1 MMLSLQKV
9 LQVESGTLIPNW
21 TRMFPELPRPASTS
35 RAVPCRAFIEQIREV
50 VYQCLQRAPHTRV
63 QLLSKVTQL
72 GVSAV
77 PLTPSD
83 IQDILDTLVCDG
95 YAEELP
101 TLSAGP
107 AAPSGLPSRS
117 IGGASAS
124 GAASEAA
131 GGATTRE
138 DKVVYRVCR
147 QPAHYNY
154 VSEIPCGAC
163 PVQHQCHP
171 GGTVSPE
178 KCVYMDKWLYE
189 F

>member
-1 MMLSLQKV
+1 M
-9 LQVESGTLIPNW
+9 
-21 TRMFPELPRPASTS
+21 
-35 RAVPCRAFIEQIREV
+35 REV

-77 PLTPSD
+77 PLTPGD

-101 TLSAGP
+101 ILSAGP
-107 AAPSGLPSRS
+107 TVPTGLPARALGA
-117 IGGASAS
+117 GGPS
-124 GAASEAA
+124 GAAAEASLVS
-131 GGATTRE
+131 RE
-138 DKVVYRVCR
+138 DKIVYRVCR

-171 GGTVSPE
+171 GGIVSPE

>member
-1 MMLSLQKV
+1 MMRAD
-9 LQVESGTLIPNW
+9 P
-21 TRMFPELPRPASTS
+21 PPR
-35 RAVPCRAFIEQIREV
+35 RAFIEQIREV

-101 TLSAGP
+101 MLSAGP
-107 AAPSGLPSRS
+107 VVPSGLPSRGVG
-117 IGGASAS
+117 GGASGGAEAA
-124 GAASEAA
+124 AASS
-131 GGATTRE
+131 RE

-154 VSEIPCGAC
+154 VSEIPCGSC